1 MDYGAR
7 VLYCT
12 SSGDVGYG
20 LLWKPRKR
28 SCGKRFSS
36 TGFTFAICQLPTSK
50 RSEEY
55 QVHSHN
61 SQESYTA
68 TAPIQNI
75 VVKSSAWT
83 FRFFFLSTV
92 SEPTSEIRPIMG
104 TKQRKNA
111 TTKNDETAPADQAG
125 EVISD
130 VGHQLDRAL
139 ATLQRNKMA
148 MTTLYVQWRS
158 QLLKMSYLIMLVI
171 MHQLQKPTTLCMKEI
186 KVCQTFSSR
195 L

>member
-1 MDYGAR
+1 
-7 VLYCT
+7 
-12 SSGDVGYG
+12 
-20 LLWKPRKR
+20 
-28 SCGKRFSS
+28 
-36 TGFTFAICQLPTSK
+36 
-50 RSEEY
+50 
-55 QVHSHN
+55 
-61 SQESYTA
+61 
-68 TAPIQNI
+68 
-75 VVKSSAWT
+75 
-83 FRFFFLSTV
+83 
-92 SEPTSEIRPIMG
+92 MG